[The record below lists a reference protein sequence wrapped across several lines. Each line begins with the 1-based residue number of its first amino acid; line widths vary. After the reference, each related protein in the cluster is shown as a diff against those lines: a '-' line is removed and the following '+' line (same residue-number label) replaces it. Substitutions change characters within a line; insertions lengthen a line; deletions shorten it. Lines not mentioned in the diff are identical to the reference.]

1 MNPDKSLPNL
11 KSFIDAIATL
21 RGPNGC
27 PWDKEQDHKS
37 LKKYLLNESY
47 ELLDAIDSEDKDEI
61 CEELGDV
68 LLQVILHSQ
77 IGSENGHFDI
87 EKVAQVVRD
96 KIIHRHPHVFADTI
110 VANSDEVVYNWEQIK
125 SKEKPERE
133 SVLDGVPKSAPA
145 LMQAEMLSK
154 KAVSIGFEWPN
165 ENMLWDTFYSEIA
178 EFKEAKE
185 ENNKYNM
192 ENELGDMLFCI
203 VNIARWHKI
212 DPEMAL
218 KKANAKFVNRFKHME
233 SNVDKQLTEYTQLE
247 LEELWQNAKKDLDK
261 R

>member
-1 MNPDKSLPNL
+1 MNTDNFLPNL
-11 KSFIDAIATL
+11 KSFIEAIATL

-47 ELLDAIDSEDKDEI
+47 ELLDAIDNEDKDEI

-77 IGSENGHFDI
+77 IATENGHFDI
-87 EKVAQVVRD
+87 EKVAEVVRD
-96 KIIHRHPHVFADTI
+96 KIIHRHPHVFADTK
-110 VANSDEVVYNWEQIK
+110 VADSDEVVYNWEQIK
-125 SKEKPERE
+125 SKEKPERK
-133 SVLDGVPKSAPA
+133 SVLDGVPKSSPA

-154 KAVSIGFEWPN
+154 KAVSVGFEWPN
-165 ENMLWDTFYSEIA
+165 EDMLWDTFYSEIT

-185 ENNKYNM
+185 EKDKDHM
-192 ENELGDMLFCI
+192 ENELGDILFCL

-212 DPEMAL
+212 SPELAL
-218 KKANAKFVNRFKHME
+218 KKANKKFITRFQHME
-233 SNVDKQLTEYTQLE
+233 NNTEKQLTQYSQEE
-247 LEELWQNAKKDLDK
+247 LEGFWQKAKKSLD
-261 R
+261 